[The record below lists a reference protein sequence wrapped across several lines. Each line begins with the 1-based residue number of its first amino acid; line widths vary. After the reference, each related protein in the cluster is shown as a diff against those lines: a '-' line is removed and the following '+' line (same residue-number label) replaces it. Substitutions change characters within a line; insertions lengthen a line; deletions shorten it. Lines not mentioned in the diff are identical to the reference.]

1 MTDGGRVDSGARG
14 CIVNR
19 MSLAEIKSAIDR
31 LTREELDAVSAHL
44 RERRWLED
52 SPARRAELA
61 EIRDEMEQGRRHTLA
76 ELKQRH
82 DELLAEGK

>member
-1 MTDGGRVDSGARG
+1 
-14 CIVNR
+14 